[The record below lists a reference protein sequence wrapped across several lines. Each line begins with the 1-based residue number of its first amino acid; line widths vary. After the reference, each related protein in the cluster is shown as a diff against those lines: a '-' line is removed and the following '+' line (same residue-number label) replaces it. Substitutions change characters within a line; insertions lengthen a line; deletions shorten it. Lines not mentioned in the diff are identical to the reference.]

1 MVLLSVGKEP
11 KALALLAPLGKI
23 SQDVFTD
30 IFWSSAP
37 LPLSL
42 NKCRQF
48 WAFWRS
54 EITQIRQFICACPLC
69 PPQENIIGGVGGF
82 KNQTQ
87 ISLNSFSR

>member
-11 KALALLAPLGKI
+11 KALLVPLGKI

-30 IFWSSAP
+30 IVWSSAP

-54 EITQIRQFICACPLC
+54 EITQIRDFICAC

-82 KNQTQ
+82 KNQTP